1 VTHDPGDDVASPT
14 FAPDGSYPYPPPGY
28 DELMRSSG
36 GWPTM
41 PPTPE
46 ELMQS
51 GAYMQSGAG
60 WPGMPPTA
68 PPMQPSA
75 QAPYMQGMPPG
86 MMPPPAAP
94 QMQAPMTGYPPGMV
108 PGAQMPQMPMP
119 TQAAPMQGMPTQ
131 AMPMQGMAAGA
142 AAFDPQ
148 QVSAAWPA
156 AAAPPAPAS
165 FITPATQALLQ
176 RLPAPPPEP
185 RYFGR
190 NRAPADDHRD
200 VTGGWLRAAVFG
212 AMDGVVTNASLIA
225 GATGAHAANHTIILT
240 GLAGLVAGAFSMA
253 TGEYISVTSQNEVTI
268 AEVDSEREE
277 HEINPGR
284 ELAELAEVFMGKGVE
299 PTLALEVARQLS
311 EDPEQALNVHAREEL
326 GVDPDDLPS
335 PWTAASASFAAFTVG
350 ALTPLLPYLI
360 GLKSFG
366 LALAL
371 AGAFAFG
378 GGAVVANAAKR
389 PAMAGGI
396 RQLALG
402 ALATGMTFLVGQLV
416 GAQVG

>member
-1 VTHDPGDDVASPT
+1 MPG
-14 FAPDGSYPYPPPGY
+14 FAP
-28 DELMRSSG
+28 
-36 GWPTM
+36 
-41 PPTPE
+41 
-46 ELMQS
+46 
-51 GAYMQSGAG
+51 GA
-60 WPGMPPTA
+60 
-68 PPMQPSA
+68 
-75 QAPYMQGMPPG
+75 
-86 MMPPPAAP
+86 
-94 QMQAPMTGYPPGMV
+94 
-108 PGAQMPQMPMP
+108 AQMMP
-119 TQAAPMQGMPTQ
+119 TQVMPPVMPT
-131 AMPMQGMAAGA
+131 M
-142 AAFDPQ
+142 
-148 QVSAAWPA
+148 
-156 AAAPPAPAS
+156 AAAPGAYAQAQPVAASGWAEAAPARPAVMNYLS
-165 FITPATQALLQ
+165 PATQTLLQ
-176 RLPAPPPEP
+176 RLPPPPPEP

-190 NRAPADDHRD
+190 NRAPSDEHRD

-253 TGEYISVTSQNEVTI
+253 TGEYISVTSQNEVTS
-268 AEVDSEREE
+268 AEVDAEREE
-277 HEINPGR
+277 LERNPGR

-335 PWTAASASFAAFTVG
+335 PWTAATASFGAFTVG
-350 ALTPLLPYLI
+350 ALTPLMPYLI

-366 LALAL
+366 MALAL

-378 GGAVVANAAKR
+378 GGAIVAKAAKR
-389 PAMAGGI
+389 PAFGGGF
-396 RQLALG
+396 RQFALG

>member
-1 VTHDPGDDVASPT
+1 
-14 FAPDGSYPYPPPGY
+14 
-28 DELMRSSG
+28 
-36 GWPTM
+36 
-41 PPTPE
+41 
-46 ELMQS
+46 
-51 GAYMQSGAG
+51 
-60 WPGMPPTA
+60 
-68 PPMQPSA
+68 
-75 QAPYMQGMPPG
+75 
-86 MMPPPAAP
+86 
-94 QMQAPMTGYPPGMV
+94 MTGYPPGAV

-119 TQAAPMQGMPTQ
+119 TPAMAPGT
-131 AMPMQGMAAGA
+131 
-142 AAFDPQ
+142 AAFAPQ
-148 QVSAAWPA
+148 PVSAAWPE
-156 AAAPPAPAS
+156 AAAPPAPAN
-165 FITPATQALLQ
+165 FISPATQALLQ

-253 TGEYISVTSQNEVTI
+253 TGEYISVTSQNEVTA
-268 AEVDSEREE
+268 AEVESEREE
-277 HEINPGR
+277 LERNPGR

-326 GVDPDDLPS
+326 GIDPDDLPS
-335 PWTAASASFAAFTVG
+335 PWTAATASFAAFTVG
-350 ALTPLLPYLI
+350 ALTPLLPYLL
-360 GLKSFG
+360 GLKSFST
-366 LALAL
+366 ALIL
-371 AGAFAFG
+371 AGLFAFG
-378 GGAVVANAAKR
+378 GGGIVAKAANR
-389 PAMAGGI
+389 PALAGGM

>member
-1 VTHDPGDDVASPT
+1 
-14 FAPDGSYPYPPPGY
+14 
-28 DELMRSSG
+28 M
-36 GWPTM
+36 
-41 PPTPE
+41 
-46 ELMQS
+46 
-51 GAYMQSGAG
+51 
-60 WPGMPPTA
+60 
-68 PPMQPSA
+68 
-75 QAPYMQGMPPG
+75 
-86 MMPPPAAP
+86 P
-94 QMQAPMTGYPPGMV
+94 QMQV
-108 PGAQMPQMPMP
+108 PTPA
-119 TQAAPMQGMPTQ
+119 
-131 AMPMQGMAAGA
+131 MAAGT
-142 AAFDPQ
+142 AAFAPQ
-148 QVSAAWPA
+148 PVAAWPEP
-156 AAAPPAPAS
+156 AAPPAPTG
-165 FITPATQALLQ
+165 FISPATQALLQ

-190 NRAPADDHRD
+190 NRAPSDDHRD

-277 HEINPGR
+277 HELNPGR

-335 PWTAASASFAAFTVG
+335 PWTAATASFAAFTVG

-360 GLKSFG
+360 GLKSFST
-366 LALAL
+366 ALIL
-371 AGAFAFG
+371 AGLFAFG

-389 PAMAGGI
+389 PAMAGGL

>member
-1 VTHDPGDDVASPT
+1 
-14 FAPDGSYPYPPPGY
+14 
-28 DELMRSSG
+28 
-36 GWPTM
+36 
-41 PPTPE
+41 
-46 ELMQS
+46 MQ
-51 GAYMQSGAG
+51 
-60 WPGMPPTA
+60 
-68 PPMQPSA
+68 
-75 QAPYMQGMPPG
+75 
-86 MMPPPAAP
+86 
-94 QMQAPMTGYPPGMV
+94 PGMV
-108 PGAQMPQMPMP
+108 APGMG
-119 TQAAPMQGMPTQ
+119 AP
-131 AMPMQGMAAGA
+131 GMAAGMATPGMTPQGAGMGGPAMGAGMPGFAPGA
-142 AAFDPQ
+142 AQMMPT
-148 QVSAAWPA
+148 QVMPPVMPMM
-156 AAAPPAPAS
+156 AAAPGAYGQYAQAQPVASSGWAEAPPARPTVMNYLS
-165 FITPATQALLQ
+165 PATQSLLQ
-176 RLPAPPPEP
+176 RLPPPPPEP

-190 NRAPADDHRD
+190 NRAPSDEHRD

-253 TGEYISVTSQNEVTI
+253 TGEYISVTSQNEVTS
-268 AEVDSEREE
+268 AEVDAEREE
-277 HEINPGR
+277 LERNPGR

-299 PTLALEVARQLS
+299 PILALEVARQLS

-335 PWTAASASFAAFTVG
+335 PWTAATASFGAFTVG
-350 ALTPLLPYLI
+350 ALTPLMPYLI

-378 GGAVVANAAKR
+378 GGAVVAKAAKR
-389 PAMAGGI
+389 PAFSGGF
-396 RQLALG
+396 RQFALG

>member
-1 VTHDPGDDVASPT
+1 MATPT
-14 FAPDGSYPYPPPGY
+14 FASDGSYPPPGY

-46 ELMQS
+46 ELMR
-51 GAYMQSGAG
+51 SGAG
-60 WPGMPPTA
+60 WPGMPPTT
-68 PPMQPSA
+68 PPMQQAA
-75 QAPYMQGMPPG
+75 QVPYMQGMPPG
-86 MMPPPAAP
+86 MAPPAAP
-94 QMQAPMTGYPPGMV
+94 QIQPALPAYPPGMV
-108 PGAQMPQMPMP
+108 PGAQIPQMPQAPQMP
-119 TQAAPMQGMPTQ
+119 VPTP
-131 AMPMQGMAAGA
+131 AMAAGT
-142 AAFDPQ
+142 AAFAPQ
-148 QVSAAWPA
+148 QVSAAWPE
-156 AAAPPAPAS
+156 AAAPPAPAN
-165 FITPATQALLQ
+165 FISPATQALLQ

-277 HEINPGR
+277 HERNPGR

-335 PWTAASASFAAFTVG
+335 PWTAAFASFGAFTVG
-350 ALTPLLPYLI
+350 ALTPLLPYLL
-360 GLKSFG
+360 GLKSFST
-366 LALAL
+366 ALIL
-371 AGAFAFG
+371 AGLFAFG

-389 PAMAGGI
+389 PAMSGGL